1 MNVTPSHARS
11 QCEQILAYL
20 RDGHSLTPKGA
31 EKLCGCARLGARIY
45 DLVQQGHHFDRRL
58 ILLKSGKRVMRYT
71 LATPVAEAEAGLVA

>member
-1 MNVTPSHARS
+1 MNVTPSHAKS

-58 ILLKSGKRVMRYT
+58 ILLKSGKRVMRYR
-71 LATPVAEAEAGLVA
+71 LATPVAEAEAGLVE